1 MNARNARRIRLGI
14 NLAKTDIAAI
24 RLNLTPVGGVVP
36 LHPLT
41 EQAWLRTLTTQSRAS
56 MARVRRHMRETS

>member
-14 NLAKTDIAAI
+14 NLAKTDLTAI
-24 RLNLTPVGGVVP
+24 RLGLSPVGSVVP

-41 EQAWLRTLTTQSRAS
+41 DRAWLHTLTITALAHIRQ
-56 MARVRRHMRETS
+56 HMRETS